1 MIKKFI
7 ISACLLISFVSF
19 AQQGTA
25 SPYSFYGIGDA
36 RFKGTLENRSM
47 AGVSIEQD
55 SIHLNV
61 DNPSSYASL
70 RQTTF
75 TVGGS
80 FGTSTLKNDAQSE
93 KAQRATFDYLA
104 VGIPMGRWGA
114 AFGLVPL
121 SSVGYKII
129 NDNTDTPGATNT
141 QFQGKG
147 GVNKVFFGLGYKIK
161 PNWNIG
167 GDVQYNFGSITTTS
181 VEAITGVQNA
191 TQETNKSEL
200 SGVNFNIGTMYQTKI
215 YKKMFLFTSLN
226 YTFAS
231 DLNANN
237 TRVIE
242 ILDTTTDPGT
252 TTFDPVEAKLKLG
265 SKVTFGAGVGVP
277 RHWLVGTTL
286 AFQGNGQYA
295 NYYNSSDDVRY
306 EKYSKYAV
314 GGYYI
319 PNYTSFTNYFS
330 RITYRAGLKYEKIGL
345 IINNESINDVGMTLG
360 AGFPITGSFSN
371 VNLGI
376 EFGKRGTTAAGLI
389 QENYLNF
396 SVSFSFNDKWFRV
409 HKIE

>member
-1 MIKKFI
+1 MIKKI
-7 ISACLLISFVSF
+7 IIGACLLISFVSF

-80 FGTSTLKNDAQSE
+80 FGTSNLKNDTQSE

-104 VGIPMGRWGA
+104 VGIPMGKWGA
-114 AFGLVPL
+114 SFGLVPL
-121 SSVGYKII
+121 TSVGYKIL
-129 NDNTDTPGATNT
+129 NDNTDTPGATNN
-141 QFQGKG
+141 QFEGKG
-147 GVNKVFFGLGYKIK
+147 GVNKVYFGLGYKIK

-167 GDVQYNFGSITTTS
+167 ADVQYNFGSITTTS
-181 VEAITGVQNA
+181 IEAITGVQNS
-191 TQETNKSEL
+191 TKETNKSEL

-215 YKKMFLFTSLN
+215 DKKMTLFTSLN

-231 DLNANN
+231 TLNAHNAR
-237 TRVIE
+237 TIAV
-242 ILDTTTDPGT
+242 DGDPDPIT
-252 TTFDPVEAKLKLG
+252 ADPFDAKLKVG
-265 SKVTFGAGVGVP
+265 NKVTLGAGVGSP
-277 RHWLVGTTL
+277 RKWLVGTTL
-286 AFQGNGQYA
+286 AFQGAGQFD
-295 NYYNSSDDVRY
+295 NYYNTSDDVRY
-306 EKYSKYAV
+306 EKYSKYAF

-319 PNYTSFTNYFS
+319 PNYTSFTSYFS
-330 RITYRAGLKYEKIGL
+330 RVTYRAGLKYEKTGL
-345 IINNESINDVGMTLG
+345 VINNQSINDVGMTIG

-371 VNLGI
+371 VNIGI
-376 EFGKRGTTAAGLI
+376 EFGKRGTTSAGLI

-396 SVSFSFNDKWFRV
+396 SASFSFNDRWFKQR
-409 HKIE
+409 KIE

>member
-1 MIKKFI
+1 MIKKII
-7 ISACLLISFVSF
+7 ISACLIISFVSF

-80 FGTSTLKNDAQSE
+80 FGTATLKNSDHSE
-93 KAQRATFDYLA
+93 KAQRGTFDYLA
-104 VGIPMGRWGA
+104 VGIPMGKFGA

-129 NDNTDTPGATNT
+129 NDNTATEGATSN

-147 GVNKVFFGLGYKIK
+147 GVNKVFFGLGYKIR

-167 GDVQYNFGSITTTS
+167 ADVQYNFGSINTSS

-191 TQETNKSEL
+191 TRETNESDL
-200 SGVNFNIGTMYQTKI
+200 SGANFNLGTMYQTKI
-215 YKKMFLFTSLN
+215 DKKMMLFTSLN

-231 DLNANN
+231 TLKASNVR
-237 TRVIE
+237 TIE
-242 ILDTTTDPGT
+242 VDTDPDPIIA
-252 TTFDPVEAKLKLG
+252 DPVEAKIKLG
-265 SKVTFGAGVGVP
+265 GKMTLGAGVGIP
-277 RHWLVGTTL
+277 RKWLVGTTL
-286 AFQGNGQYA
+286 AFQGSGQYA

-306 EKYSKYAV
+306 AKYSKYAL

-319 PNYTSFTNYFS
+319 PNYTSFTSYFS
-330 RITYRAGLKYEKIGL
+330 RVTYRAGLKYEKTGL
-345 IINNESINDVGMTLG
+345 VINNQEINDVGMTLG

-371 VNLGI
+371 VNVGI
-376 EFGKRGTTAAGLI
+376 EFGKRGTTSAGLI

-396 SVSFSFNDKWFRV
+396 SASFSFNDKWFRQR
-409 HKIE
+409 KIE